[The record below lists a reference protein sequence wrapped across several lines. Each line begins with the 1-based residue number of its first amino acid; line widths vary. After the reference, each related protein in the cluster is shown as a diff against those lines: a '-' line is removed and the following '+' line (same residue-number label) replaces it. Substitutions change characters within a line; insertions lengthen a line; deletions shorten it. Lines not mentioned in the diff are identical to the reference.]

1 MVPADSTDIH
11 NEYKV
16 LLNELKQ
23 YNPELLHKDRILAI
37 TKTDMLDEELIA
49 EIKKDLPAIP
59 VVFISAIAQIGLT
72 DLKDMI
78 WEQLNND

>member
-1 MVPADSTDIH
+1 
-11 NEYKV
+11 
-16 LLNELKQ
+16 
-23 YNPELLHKDRILAI
+23 
-37 TKTDMLDEELIA
+37 MLDEELIA

-59 VVFISAIAQIGLT
+59 VIFISAIAQIGLT